1 MLEIIAVKLVPL
13 TAGICLPV
21 AVILLFLLQRT
32 DKKNSSRLLFI
43 SAACLFAGYFL
54 MLATVGNKEKIHVP
68 PSGTIE
74 LRYDARPIY
83 AANLLLS
90 LGLIVSRL
98 CICPV
103 RVVRSPGKQNGGQKD
118 ECSHVTYLMK

>member
-13 TAGICLPV
+13 TAGICFPIV
-21 AVILLFLLQRT
+21 VILLFLLQRT

-43 SAACLFAGYFL
+43 SAACLLAGYLL
-54 MLATVGNKEKIHVP
+54 MLATVRNKEKIRVP

-90 LGLIVSRL
+90 LGLIGGTLGTFLKLVECKKRTPSA
-98 CICPV
+98 IAEGAPQ
-103 RVVRSPGKQNGGQKD
+103 SGAAPGP
-118 ECSHVTYLMK
+118 